1 MTHQQVVI
9 INLHNEHPQEAITVH
24 WHGMFQYNTP
34 WMDGVP
40 YISQCP
46 IPPGDSFRY
55 IYRADPSG
63 TFWYH
68 GHVGASRVDGLYG
81 AIIIRERDNTADYLD
96 LPAEHTLVVSD
107 WWKQP
112 YTDLFIL
119 QHTVLESYY
128 PTSVGDLPIPGNK
141 YDITVSYDRA
151 ESGPVPYYSGLV
163 NGRGRYQDVDFRQS
177 VLTRFNVTAGQKY
190 RFRVVGAQGI
200 YITRLVRP
208 LFNSLVSFIYLP
220 LLLFFFTF

>member
-1 MTHQQVVI
+1 M
-9 INLHNEHPQEAITVH
+9 
-24 WHGMFQYNTP
+24 
-34 WMDGVP
+34 
-40 YISQCP
+40 
-46 IPPGDSFRY
+46 
-55 IYRADPSG
+55 
-63 TFWYH
+63 
-68 GHVGASRVDGLYG
+68 
-81 AIIIRERDNTADYLD
+81 
-96 LPAEHTLVVSD
+96 
-107 WWKQP
+107 
-112 YTDLFIL
+112 
-119 QHTVLESYY
+119 LESYY

-177 VLTRFNVTAGQKY
+177 ALTHFNVTAGQKY